1 MIKRVYMLTLRGLL
15 SMIIPIGISR
25 KTVGKKVKKYN
36 RLNYVDVKLKGG
48 YLNGPY
54 KAWRISRL

>member
-1 MIKRVYMLTLRGLL
+1 MLTLRGLL